1 MATIQLI
8 FNGQVKQTYSI
19 DKPEFTIGRKEVND
33 IFIDNKSISGRH
45 AVIIR
50 KDDHYII
57 SDLDSTNGTKVNGKK
72 IKTIRLNEG
81 DHISLFK
88 YTLSFSLD
96 GEVLGESEETQK
108 NKSSSSSSAGIMVGD
123 DATVMLNSSQ
133 ISQMAAEY
141 KADGKSESE
150 AKEAS
155 LEVTTADD
163 ITTIQIKNNPI
174 IIGRNSRCKIQTGG
188 WPIFTPAISAVIKK
202 DMSGTYSLKPET
214 TISLNGQKISKKQL
228 LKNNDR
234 ILIRDTLIIFQ
245 IG

>member
-8 FNGQVKQTYSI
+8 FNGQVKDTYGI
-19 DKPEFTIGRKEVND
+19 DKPEFTIGRKDVND
-33 IFIDNKSISGRH
+33 LCIDNKSISGRH

-72 IKTIRLNEG
+72 IKTIRLNDG

-96 GEVLGESEETQK
+96 GEVFGDASEHK
-108 NKSSSSSSAGIMVGD
+108 SPKSSSSSGIMFD
-123 DATVMLNSSQ
+123 NDATVMLNSSQ
-133 ISQMAAEY
+133 ISHVAAEY
-141 KADGKSESE
+141 KSSDSSDDEE
-150 AKEAS
+150 KEAR
-155 LEVTTADD
+155 LEVTTADE
-163 ITTIQIKNNPI
+163 ITTVPIKNNPI

-188 WPIFTPAISAVIKK
+188 WPILTPAISAVVKK
-202 DMSGTYSLKPET
+202 DMSGTYSVKPET
-214 TISLNGQKISKKQL
+214 TISLNGKKINQKQL

-234 ILIRDTLIIFQ
+234 ILIRDTLIVFM